1 MSRHRMIRDMDLGGS
16 SYTESVLG
24 LLLTD
29 GTAARQAVDDDDYG
43 GDDALSPEDESKL
56 DKRANEPYANGWSVQ
71 MNHGLEVVLELVGPS
86 SETGIP
92 DSAIR
97 DALWEYYFDINQTVE
112 WVYGEPHDWHYDMF
126 LTFVLEE
133 KARLAAAQER
143 KGQLLLY

>member
-1 MSRHRMIRDMDLGGS
+1 M
-16 SYTESVLG
+16 
-24 LLLTD
+24 
-29 GTAARQAVDDDDYG
+29 
-43 GDDALSPEDESKL
+43 
-56 DKRANEPYANGWSVQ
+56 
-71 MNHGLEVVLELVGPS
+71 VLELVGPS

-112 WVYGEPHDWHYDMF
+112 WVYGKLHYLDCDMA
-126 LTFVLEE
+126 LIFVLEE